1 MDDSKII
8 ELYWL
13 RDEAAICETDKKY
26 GRLLHSITLNILSKF
41 EDAEEIVS
49 DTYRKAWNIMPPQR
63 PKFLS
68 AYLGRIARNLSINL
82 WQKNRA
88 QKRYSGV
95 EILISE
101 LTDCI
106 PLSLSVEQEIEGRE
120 LTETINFWLLSIPAD
135 DRVLFIRRYWF
146 GDTLINLAAECGT
159 TPNKL
164 AGRIYRLRKRLRK
177 FLESEG
183 IFI

>member
-1 MDDSKII
+1 MEDFQII

-13 RDEAAICETDKKY
+13 RDEVAISETDKKY
-26 GRLLHSITLNILSKF
+26 GRLLHSITRNILTEY

-49 DTYRKAWNIMPPQR
+49 DTYKKAWNTMPPQH

-88 QKRYSGV
+88 QKRYNGT
-95 EILISE
+95 EILLSE

-106 PLSLSVEQEIEGRE
+106 PSSRSVDQEFEGRE
-120 LTETINFWLLSIPAD
+120 LTGGISLWLSSLPVD

-146 GDTLINLAAECGT
+146 GDTLNILAAECGT

-164 AGRIYRLRKRLRK
+164 AGRIYRLRNRLRK
-177 FLESEG
+177 FLEGEG